1 MIPLQGIISVSY
13 HAFEVQGCDP
23 HLFFCHGA
31 HPTEMRLALVK
42 PRQRVSLPIER
53 WEVELGATV
62 AAILLTVANIS
73 TTLAT
78 VLLRSAVEV
87 AAAASTTST
96 LAAKSTAR
104 TAIVDSSAVATAH
117 DAGVD
122 VAFAGRAHGATAA
135 RAGVVTRAP
144 TGEVQVRCAGSGI
157 DRRFLQGRL
166 PCVSSRL
173 LTVVTCAR
181 SDVC

>member
-1 MIPLQGIISVSY
+1 MIPLQGIIPVSR

-23 HLFFCHGA
+23 HLLFCHGT
-31 HPTEMRLALVK
+31 HPTEIRLALVE
-42 PRQRVSLPIER
+42 PRQQVSLPIER

-62 AAILLTVANIS
+62 AAILVTVAIIS
-73 TTLAT
+73 TTLST
-78 VLLRSAVEV
+78 VVLRSAVEV

-104 TAIVDSSAVATAH
+104 TAVVASSAVATARA
-117 DAGVD
+117 AGVD